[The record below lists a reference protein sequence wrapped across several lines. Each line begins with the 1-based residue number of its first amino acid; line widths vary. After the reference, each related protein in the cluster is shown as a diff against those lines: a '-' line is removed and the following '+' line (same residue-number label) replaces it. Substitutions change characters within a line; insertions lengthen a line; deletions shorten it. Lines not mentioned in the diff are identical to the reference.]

1 MQQKLINIDILES
14 EIKKNNISNGY
25 IFCGLDEELIKISIN
40 SIIDNVIEKDFLD
53 LNLIRLD
60 GLETSFEEIENACET
75 LPFFGDKKVVVV
87 YRANFLKEK
96 PDKDGVKTYTEILKY
111 IKDLPPHTIL
121 IMYYLFNDKRD
132 TPKKNKKLGVLD
144 KYVKVVHCDKLKKDK
159 YYKKVEDLFKDKGRP
174 IGKIQLRYF
183 ADKVQNNFD
192 IIKREVDKLDCY
204 AFGREITKEDID
216 KLIQNKSEDDIFDL
230 VEYISIRKIEQ
241 ALDLLD
247 ELLFKADQH
256 MLIVSSIGNHFRRL
270 YEFRVYLSQ
279 GKKLDFFMSKYKL
292 PQFVCEKLANQASK
306 FSIKQLNELI
316 KICVDTELKLKSSA
330 SEKQMEMELML
341 FKKFMVK

>member
-1 MQQKLINIDILES
+1 MINIDILDGEL
-14 EIKKNNISNGY
+14 KKNDISNGY
-25 IFCGLDEELIKISIN
+25 IFCGLDEELIKTSVN
-40 SIIDNVIEKDFLD
+40 SIINKVVEKDFLD
-53 LNLIRLD
+53 LNLVKLD
-60 GLETSFEEIENACET
+60 GLTSTFEDIENACET

-96 PDKDGVKTYTEILKY
+96 PEKDGAKTYTEILKY
-111 IKDLPPHTIL
+111 IKDLPSHTVL

-132 TPKKNKKLGVLD
+132 TPKKNKKLTTLD
-144 KYVKVVHCDKLKKDK
+144 KYVKVVHCDKLKKDR
-159 YYKKVEDLFKDKGRP
+159 YYKKVEDLFKEKGRT
-174 IGKIQLRYF
+174 IGKVQLRYF

-204 AFGREITKEDID
+204 TLGREITKEDID

-230 VEYISIRKIEQ
+230 VEYISIRKVEK

-256 MLIVSSIGNHFRRL
+256 MLIISSIGNHFRRL
-270 YEFRVYLSQ
+270 YEIKVYLVQ
-279 GKKLDFFMSKYKL
+279 GKRIDFFMSKYRL
-292 PQFVCEKLANQASK
+292 PQFVCEKLMNQAAK
-306 FSIKQLNELI
+306 FTVKQLSELTRV
-316 KICVDTELKLKSSA
+316 CVDTELKLKSSS

-341 FKKFMVK
+341 FKTFMVK

>member
-1 MQQKLINIDILES
+1 MINIDVLET
-14 EIKKNNISNGY
+14 EIKKNDISNGY
-25 IFCGLDEELIKISIN
+25 IFCGLDEELIKISVD
-40 SIIDNVIEKDFLD
+40 SIIKKVVEKDFLD
-53 LNLIRLD
+53 LNLIKLD
-60 GLETSFEEIENACET
+60 GLTTTFEEIENACET
-75 LPFFGDKKVVVV
+75 MPFFGEKKVVLV

-96 PDKDGVKTYTEILKY
+96 PDKDGVKTYSEISKY
-111 IKDLPPHTIL
+111 IKDLPSHTVL

-132 TPKKNKKLGVLD
+132 TPKKNKKLTTLD
-144 KYVKVVHCDKLKKDK
+144 KYVKVVHCDKLKKDR
-159 YYKKVEDLFKDKGRP
+159 YYKKVDDLFKEKGRT

-204 AFGREITKEDID
+204 ALGREITKEDID

-230 VEYISIRKIEQ
+230 VEYISVRKVEK

-256 MLIVSSIGNHFRRL
+256 MLIVSSIENHFKRL
-270 YEFRVYLSQ
+270 YEIKVYLLK
-279 GKKLDFFMSKYKL
+279 GKKIDFFMSKYRL

-306 FSIKQLNELI
+306 FNVKQLSELI
-316 KICVDTELKLKSSA
+316 RICMDTELKLKSSA

-341 FKKFMVK
+341 FKTFMVK